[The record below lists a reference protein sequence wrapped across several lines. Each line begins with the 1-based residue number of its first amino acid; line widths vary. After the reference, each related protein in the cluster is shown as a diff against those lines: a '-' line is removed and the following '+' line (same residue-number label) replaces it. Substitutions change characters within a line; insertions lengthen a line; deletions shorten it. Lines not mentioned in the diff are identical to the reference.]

1 MQYLIEH
8 YGYLGVLI
16 GTFLEGETILILGGF
31 AAHQGYLGLPG
42 VVFCAFVGSLCSDQ
56 LLFFLGRRHSQWLL
70 RRRPNWETRIVKV
83 KNLIVRY
90 RIAIILTFRFW
101 YGLRIVTPIS
111 LGMSKVRW
119 REFIVFD
126 LFSSILWA
134 TVIGYAGYLFGH
146 ALKIVLGDIM
156 QYEVLVMLGFVLVGL
171 LLWGGH
177 LLRKRR
183 HPGAISGGLKDPR
196 DDE

>member
-42 VVFCAFVGSLCSDQ
+42 VVLCAFAGSFCSDQ

-70 RRRPNWETRIVKV
+70 RKRPNWEPRIVRV
-83 KNLIVRY
+83 NNLIVRF
-90 RIAIILTFRFW
+90 RIIIILTFRFW
-101 YGLRIVTPIS
+101 YGLRIVTPFS

-119 REFIVFD
+119 PEFIVFD
-126 LFSSILWA
+126 IFSSVLWA

-146 ALKIVLGDIM
+146 ALKIVLGDVM
-156 QYEVLVMLGFVLVGL
+156 QYEALVILGFALLGL
-171 LLWGGH
+171 LLWAGH

-183 HPGAISGGLKDPR
+183 HPGSVSGDLQDSR
-196 DDE
+196 DDQ

>member
-8 YGYLGVLI
+8 YGYLGILI

-31 AAHQGYLGLPG
+31 AAHQGYLALPG
-42 VVFCAFVGSLCSDQ
+42 VVFCAFAGSLCSDQ

-70 RRRPNWETRIVKV
+70 RRRPNWEPRIVRV

-101 YGLRIVTPIS
+101 YGLRIVTPFS

-119 REFIVFD
+119 PEFIILD
-126 LFSSILWA
+126 IFSSVLWA

-146 ALKIVLGDIM
+146 ALKIVLGDVM
-156 QYEVLVMLGFVLVGL
+156 QYEALVILGLALVGFL
-171 LLWGGH
+171 IWGGH

-183 HPGAISGGLKDPR
+183 HPGSVSGDPQDSL

>member
-8 YGYLGVLI
+8 YGYLGILI
-16 GTFLEGETILILGGF
+16 GTFLEGETILVLGGF

-42 VVFCAFVGSLCSDQ
+42 VVFSAFAGSLCSDQ

-70 RRRPNWETRIVKV
+70 SRRPSWEPRIVRV
-83 KNLIVRY
+83 NNLIVRF
-90 RIAIILTFRFW
+90 RIVIILTFRFW

-146 ALKIVLGDIM
+146 TLKIVLGDVM
-156 QYEVLVMLGFVLVGL
+156 KYEVRFMLGIALVGL
-171 LLWGGH
+171 SLWGWY
-177 LLRKRR
+177 LFRKRR
-183 HPGAISGGLKDPR
+183 HPGSIAGDMQDPC
-196 DDE
+196 DDG